1 MHFLIFKYIGVM
13 KEWQK
18 IFFNIFHFFISLI
31 CKLPK
36 QGYVGAVG
44 GRGGSEGGDYPAPRV
59 HQGVGEE
66 REHHREQRDRA
77 KGRVRYL

>member
-1 MHFLIFKYIGVM
+1 M
-13 KEWQK
+13 
-18 IFFNIFHFFISLI
+18 
-31 CKLPK
+31 LPK
-36 QGYVGAVG
+36 QGYVGTVG

-77 KGRVRYL
+77 KGRVRYLWNNRDYNFDTSRFIIPVVF